1 MGYNNIVFKKS
12 VGSDGM
18 DEITLWNNFLDL
30 IKNKLTSISYDT
42 WFGETKL
49 YKIDNKKA
57 VVIVP
62 MQLHKKNL
70 VENYLPLIT
79 ESFNSLTGTNFEF
92 EFLLEEELNEKT
104 KNIPEESGVPFNNP
118 IQANLN
124 PNYTFDTFVVG
135 TTNRLAFTAAFAV
148 AERPGKA
155 YNPLFLYGSSGLG
168 KTHLMQAIGN
178 YIIKTSNKKV
188 LYVTSE
194 RFKSDFVGVNKKGE
208 NESNIDS
215 VSNFKEK
222 YRNID
227 ILIID
232 DIQFLAN
239 ATQSQQEFFHT
250 FNELH
255 QEGKQIIIS
264 SDRSPDDLKLL
275 EERLRTRFNWG
286 LAVNIFP
293 PDYELRM
300 EILKKKLSVHE
311 LAKPLSEDV
320 IEFIANNCASD
331 VRKLEGALNRLF
343 AYTAMFNR
351 ENIDLAVAIE
361 ALNDYLNST
370 CYIKNSIQKIQKI
383 ICDFYSISME
393 DLNSKKRT
401 NAIAFPRQI
410 GMYLSRNLTEE
421 SFPRIGME
429 FGGRDH
435 TTVMHACDKIEK
447 EIKKNKE
454 FKVIIEQLKSKLK

>member
-1 MGYNNIVFKKS
+1 
-12 VGSDGM
+12 M
-18 DEITLWNNFLDL
+18 DESKIWLNFLEL
-30 IKNKLTSISYDT
+30 IKGKISSIAYDT
-42 WFGETKL
+42 WFSETKL
-49 YKIDNKKA
+49 YKIDNKIA
-57 VVIVP
+57 TIIVP

-70 VENYLPLIT
+70 EENYMQLII
-79 ESFNSLTGTNFEF
+79 ESFNSLTGTNFDF
-92 EFLLEEELNEKT
+92 VFLLEDELNEK
-104 KNIPEESGVPFNNP
+104 KNIEVVESGVPFNNP
-118 IQANLN
+118 THANLN
-124 PNYTFDTFVVG
+124 SNYTFDSFVVG

-178 YIIKTSNKKV
+178 YIVKNSSKKV

-194 RFKSDFVGVNKKGE
+194 RFKSDFVGINKK
-208 NESNIDS
+208 NDDLSNIDS
-215 VSNFKEK
+215 VENFKEK

-300 EILKKKLSVHE
+300 EILKKKLGVHE
-311 LAKPLSEDV
+311 LARPMSEEV

-343 AYTAMFNR
+343 AYTAMFNK
-351 ENIDLAVAIE
+351 NKIDLETAVE
-361 ALNDYLNST
+361 ALNDYLNSNSF
-370 CYIKNSIQKIQKI
+370 IKNNIQKIQKVV
-383 ICDFYSISME
+383 CDYYNITIE

-401 NAIAFPRQI
+401 TNITIPRQI
-410 GMYLSRNLTEE
+410 GMYLSRLLTEE
-421 SFPRIGME
+421 SFPRIGVE

-435 TTVMHACDKIEK
+435 STVMHACEKIEK
-447 EIKKNKE
+447 TIKDNKDFKNTIEI
-454 FKVIIEQLKSKLK
+454 LKTKLK

>member
-1 MGYNNIVFKKS
+1 M
-12 VGSDGM
+12 GSDGM
-18 DEITLWNNFLDL
+18 DEKTLWNNFLEL

-42 WFGETKL
+42 WFSETKL

-57 VVIVP
+57 TVIVP

-70 VENYLPLIT
+70 VENYLSLIT
-79 ESFNSLTGTNFEF
+79 ESFNSLTGTNFDF
-92 EFLLEEELNEKT
+92 EFLLEDEINEKK
-104 KNIPEESGVPFNNP
+104 KNIIEDSGVPFNNP

-124 PNYTFDTFVVG
+124 KNYTFDNFVVG

-178 YIIKTSNKKV
+178 YIISTSNKKV

-208 NESNIDS
+208 NDSNIDS
-215 VSNFKEK
+215 VDIFKEK
-222 YRNID
+222 YRKID

-343 AYTAMFNR
+343 AYTAMFNK
-351 ENIDLAVAIE
+351 ENIDLDVAIE
-361 ALNDYLNST
+361 ALNDYLSSA
-370 CYIKNSIQKIQKI
+370 CYMKNSIQKIQKI

-401 NAIAFPRQI
+401 NAIAFPRQV
-410 GMYLSRNLTEE
+410 GMYLSRNLTDE

-435 TTVMHACDKIEK
+435 TTVIHACDKIEK
-447 EIKKNKE
+447 EIKNNKD
-454 FKVIIEQLKSKLK
+454 FKITIEQLKNKIQ

>member
-1 MGYNNIVFKKS
+1 MN
-12 VGSDGM
+12 
-18 DEITLWNNFLDL
+18 EELLWNNFLDL
-30 IKNKLTSISYDT
+30 IKNKISSISFDT
-42 WFGETKL
+42 WFSETKL
-49 YKIDNKKA
+49 YKIEDGVA
-57 VVIVP
+57 TITVP

-70 VENYLPLIT
+70 LENYIDLIQ
-79 ESFNSLTGTNFEF
+79 ENFNSLTGTNFEF
-92 EFLLEEELNEKT
+92 EFLLEEEIDKKKKIEV
-104 KNIPEESGVPFNNP
+104 EESGVPFNNP

-124 PNYTFDTFVVG
+124 PNNTFETFVVG
-135 TTNRLAFTAAFAV
+135 TTNRLAFTAALAV
-148 AERPGKA
+148 AEKPGKA

-178 YIIKTSNKKV
+178 YIVKTSNKKV

-194 RFKSDFVGVNKKGE
+194 RFKSDFVGINKKE
-208 NESNIDS
+208 DNIDS
-215 VSNFKEK
+215 VEIFKEK
-222 YRNID
+222 YRSID
-227 ILIID
+227 VLIID

-300 EILKKKLSVHE
+300 EILKKKLNGHE
-311 LAKPLSEDV
+311 LAKPLNDDV

-343 AYTAMFNR
+343 AYTAMFNK
-351 ENIDLAVAIE
+351 EKIDLEVAIE
-361 ALNDYLNST
+361 ALNDYLTSV
-370 CYIKNSIQKIQKI
+370 CYVKNNIQRIQKIVADYFNI
-383 ICDFYSISME
+383 TVD
-393 DLNSKKRT
+393 DLTSKKRT
-401 NAIAFPRQI
+401 NNIALPRQI
-410 GMYLSRNLTEE
+410 GMYLSRILTDE
-421 SFPRIGME
+421 SFPRIGVE

-435 TTVMHACDKIEK
+435 TTVIHACSKIET
-447 EIKKNKE
+447 EMKKKKE
-454 FKVIIEQLKSKLK
+454 FKDTIEQLKSKLK